1 MSVTNT
7 HKQYDAFKWKW
18 RRCRDVI
25 AGKDAIIQN
34 GRTGE
39 RYIGTLYNPAYNS
52 DVYLPRLVGQS
63 DGEYLAYQE
72 RAGFF
77 NATPHICRD
86 L

>member
-7 HKQYDAFKWKW
+7 HDQYDAYKWKW

-39 RYIGTLYNPAYNS
+39 RYIGSLYNTAYAP
-52 DVYLPRLVGQS
+52 DVYLPRLANQS
-63 DGEYLAYQE
+63 DNEYLAYQE
-72 RAGFF
+72 RSAFF
-77 NATPHICRD
+77 NAT
-86 L
+86 